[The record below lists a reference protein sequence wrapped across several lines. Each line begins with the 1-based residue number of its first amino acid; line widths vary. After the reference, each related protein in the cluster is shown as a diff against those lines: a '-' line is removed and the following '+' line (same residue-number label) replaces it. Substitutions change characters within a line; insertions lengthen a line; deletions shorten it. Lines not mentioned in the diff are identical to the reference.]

1 MTPTE
6 LRAHLDALPTRWE
19 WTEGVIVATQEPRL
33 LGTLP
38 ARVGIVELRGND
50 EMSGL
55 TYLGLVSPDLLTAAA
70 LTGQVLATILAAVLP
85 DWPASERW
93 LAHELE
99 KAAASRHTTSEVQVR
114 RGGWQIE
121 LRLSKQMSQV
131 RLVME
136 RV

>member
-6 LRAHLDALPTRWE
+6 LRAHLDSLPTRWE
-19 WTEGVIVATQEPRL
+19 WAEGVIKVTQEPRL

-38 ARVGIVELRGND
+38 ARVGIVELRGQAD
-50 EMSGL
+50 LTGL

-93 LAHELE
+93 LARELE
-99 KAAASRHTTSEVQVR
+99 KAAVSRHATSEVQVR